1 MRIETER
8 LILRRPEARDAQAY
22 TVIRNS
28 EFVLRYNAMEP
39 KSETWV
45 RAQFSDPAKNE
56 NTVLLERKIDGAVVG
71 AVFLEA
77 DDLRWGVESRTLSYF
92 LGERFA
98 RRGYMKE
105 AMCAVIGYLFKTEK
119 LDCLCARSF
128 APNTASRR
136 LLESLGFHHDGTI
149 RRCVKGY
156 GDVIYDDAVYSL
168 LREDKHP

>member
-39 KSETWV
+39 KSEAWV

-105 AMCAVIGYLFKTEK
+105 AMRAVIGYLFKTEK

>member
-22 TVIRNS
+22 TVIQNS

-39 KSETWV
+39 KSEAWV
-45 RAQFSDPAKNE
+45 RAQFSDSAKNE
-56 NTVLLERKIDGAVVG
+56 NTLLLERKTDGAVSG
-71 AVFLEA
+71 AVFLEE
-77 DDLRWGVESRTLSYF
+77 DDRRWGVESKTLSYF

-105 AMCAVIGYLFKTEK
+105 AMGALIGYLFEVEN
-119 LDCLCARSF
+119 LDIICARSF

-136 LLESLGFHHDGTI
+136 LLESLGFPRDGAL

-156 GDVIYDDAVYSL
+156 QDVVYDDAVYSL
-168 LREDKHP
+168 LREEKHP